1 MIKNDIYASDTGDL
15 VDSLALPVLMVQDA
29 VKQMTDII
37 DTVNDMEEE
46 KRKNII
52 LAFLS
57 AIFFFLPIAGQIIGT
72 VTALANVARVIATIG
87 VLGDI
92 ALEIQSIVAD
102 KDNLPLAIF
111 GIVLSP
117 LALMDAARI
126 AKAASVRRDMTP
138 EQVGKLGER
147 VSKPLESI
155 SRIKGGTC
163 ARPGAFKRDLPF
175 GAIPLEFSYGSGP
188 MEIRGSW

>member
-1 MIKNDIYASDTGDL
+1 
-15 VDSLALPVLMVQDA
+15 MVKDA
-29 VKQMTDII
+29 VKQMSDII

-57 AIFFFLPIAGQIIGT
+57 ALFFFLPIAGQVLGA
-72 VTALANVARVIATIG
+72 VTALANVGRILATIG
-87 VLGDI
+87 TLGDV
-92 ALEIQSIVAD
+92 ALEIQSIVED

-111 GIVLSP
+111 GIVLAP
-117 LALMDAARI
+117 LAVMDAAKI
-126 AKAASVRRDMTP
+126 GKAADSRRQMSA
-138 EQVGKLGER
+138 EQVSKLGER

-163 ARPGAFKRDLPF
+163 ARRAASKRDMPF
-175 GAIPLEFSYGSGP
+175 GAIPEELSWGMSP
-188 MEIRGSW
+188 VAMRGY

>member
-1 MIKNDIYASDTGDL
+1 MIKNDVYSADTGDL

-29 VKQMTDII
+29 VKQMSDII
-37 DTVNDMEEE
+37 DTVDHMEEE

-57 AIFFFLPIAGQIIGT
+57 AIFFFLPIAGQIVGT
-72 VTALANVARVIATIG
+72 VAALANVARVIATIG

-117 LALMDAARI
+117 LALMDVAKI
-126 AKAASVRRDMTP
+126 GKAASFRRDMTP

-155 SRIKGGTC
+155 ARIKGGTC
-163 ARPGAFKRDLPF
+163 ARPGAFKRDLSF
-175 GAIPLEFSYGSGP
+175 GAIPLELSYGSSP
-188 MEIRGSW
+188 MEMRGF

>member
-1 MIKNDIYASDTGDL
+1 MLKNTIYPAESSDL
-15 VDSLALPVLMVQDA
+15 VDSLALPILMVQDA
-29 VKQMTDII
+29 VKQMSSII
-37 DTVNDMEEE
+37 EQVEHMEEE
-46 KRKNII
+46 KRKSII

-87 VLGDI
+87 VLGDV
-92 ALEIQSIVAD
+92 ALEIQSIVED
-102 KDNLPLAIF
+102 KNNLPLAIF

-117 LALMDAARI
+117 LAIMDVAKI
-126 AKAASVRRDMTP
+126 GKAASIRRDMSP

-147 VSKPLESI
+147 VSKPLDQI

-163 ARPGAFKRDLPF
+163 KRPGASKRDLPF
-175 GAIPLEFSYGSGP
+175 GAIPLELSYGASP
-188 MEIRGSW
+188 VEMRGW